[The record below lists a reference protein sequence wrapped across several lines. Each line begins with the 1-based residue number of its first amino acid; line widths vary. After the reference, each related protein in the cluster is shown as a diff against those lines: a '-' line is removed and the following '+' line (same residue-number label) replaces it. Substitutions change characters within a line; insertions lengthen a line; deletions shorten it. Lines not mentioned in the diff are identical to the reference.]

1 MTPDFGDSPESGDGL
16 SGAENAADSTGSGKR
31 VMARM
36 WARIFAPDPD
46 SPANWLLLVGIS
58 RVCALV
64 LLAIGVRQLIEE
76 RDAHGILGGI
86 YLAALLCGLLYLFSL
101 RRRDRVS
108 PWLTWTQVLL
118 DFSVVAAT
126 VAFSG
131 GQGSIFTFLLV
142 VVILEAGVLMGLFQ
156 GFFHATLSGAFML
169 LMALQTETAPSSIIT
184 HWYQFSIQVIA
195 FFCVAFISGYWN
207 QRISRLREFQRD
219 ILDNMSGGFLL
230 VDPRGRVIGANQAAC
245 AILGMKGQE
254 IEGRPIGQTLVPETG
269 AECPVVTALRE
280 GRDYTN
286 YEFTAATADGGSS
299 LLGLSTNR
307 IMGGRG
313 RLRMII
319 VSFNDLTEI
328 ERMRK
333 ELRDHDRTLAI
344 GHLAAELAHEIRN
357 PVASIRGAMEELG
370 RGAESP
376 ELAAR
381 LAAISIRE
389 SDHLNEIVSGFLD
402 FARNPKIKRE
412 ILFPRDIAREMKL
425 LFEGR
430 HPGVRVEVRDDS
442 GGAVIEGDPTQIR
455 QVFLNLCQ
463 NAMEAMNRRGAFQ
476 IVISAL
482 GGMVVIHFND
492 RGPGIPPDKVACV
505 FEPFYTEKE
514 RGVGMGLPVCNRIV
528 TAHNGTIQVAA
539 RSGGGASVIVRL
551 PRARNPV

>member
-1 MTPDFGDSPESGDGL
+1 MTLAGDETG
-16 SGAENAADSTGSGKR
+16 GSGGGSSAGQR
-31 VMARM
+31 AAAGRLFRSPAGI
-36 WARIFAPDPD
+36 WARLFAPDPD
-46 SPANWLLLVGIS
+46 SPSNWLWVVGVS
-58 RVCALV
+58 RVSALL
-64 LLAIGVRQLIEE
+64 LLAFGVRQLIEE
-76 RDAHGILGGI
+76 RAAYGILGGI
-86 YLAALLCGLLYLFSL
+86 YLAALLCGLLHLVTL
-101 RRRDRVS
+101 RASGRTT

-126 VAFSG
+126 VGFSG
-131 GQGSIFTFLLV
+131 GQASIFTFLLV

-156 GFFHATLSGAFML
+156 GFFHATLSGLFML
-169 LMALQTETAPSSIIT
+169 LMALQTETTSSTFIT
-184 HWYQFSIQVIA
+184 HWYQFSIQAVA

-230 VDPRGRVIGANQAAC
+230 VDPKGRVIGANQAAC
-245 AILGMKGQE
+245 GILGMKGQE

-280 GRDYTN
+280 ERDYTN
-286 YEFTAATADGGSS
+286 YEFTAATADGSS
-299 LLGLSTNR
+299 RLLGLSTNR
-307 IMGGRG
+307 ILDRRG
-313 RLRMII
+313 RLHMVIA
-319 VSFNDLTEI
+319 SFNDLTEI

-357 PVASIRGAMEELG
+357 PVTSIRGAMEELG
-370 RGAESP
+370 RGAGSP

-389 SDHLNEIVSGFLD
+389 SDHLNEIVTGFLD
-402 FARNPKIKRE
+402 FARNPRIKRE
-412 ILFPRDIAREMKL
+412 ILLPRDFARDMKL

-455 QVFLNLCQ
+455 QLFLNLCQ
-463 NAMEAMNRRGAFQ
+463 NAMEAMGGRGAIQ

-482 GGMVVIHFND
+482 GGMVGIHFND

-528 TAHNGTIQVAA
+528 AAHNGTIQVAA
-539 RSGGGASVIVRL
+539 RPGGGASVVVRL
-551 PRARNPV
+551 PRAQNPV